1 MNSLN
6 KNHHPDQKS
15 NPKNGDFNFTNNKGK
30 VSKVILWTLILCLM
44 VMMMVIIGGVTRL
57 TGSGLSIVEWKPLM
71 GAIPPLNI
79 EEWMEVFAKY
89 QASPQYKLVN
99 QGMSLSEFR
108 WIYFWEYFHRLM
120 GRLMGIVFFGP
131 WLFFWKQ
138 KYISNKMA
146 FKFFLGF
153 LLGGLQGA
161 MGWIMVAS
169 GLVDQPHVSHF
180 RLAAHLLLAFFILSY
195 FWRLIWE
202 LNESSI
208 SEVPSPSSLEQKS
221 HPKCTHPLNKMLTFM
236 LGLLILQIFYGA
248 LVAGLRAG
256 FIANTFPDMQ
266 GSFFPLGG
274 WVLTP
279 SWINIFEN
287 PLTVQWVHRMLG
299 WSLFISALIIYFRSR
314 FFSKAAN
321 SSEWSSTSTST
332 YQRPLLVLV
341 VLLLLQFLMGV
352 LTLLLK
358 VPLPLAVL
366 HQIGAAVVM
375 LYLLW
380 LRWLVLSQAN
390 DSRFNSL
397 K

>member
-1 MNSLN
+1 MNTLN
-6 KNHHPDQKS
+6 KNNRSTQKS
-15 NPKNGDFNFTNNKGK
+15 NSQYGNFNFTENKAKTYK
-30 VSKVILWTLILCLM
+30 VVLWALILCLM

-71 GAIPPLNI
+71 GAIPPLNL
-79 EEWMEVFAKY
+79 EDWREVFAKY

-99 QGMSLSEFR
+99 QGMSLGEFQ

-120 GRLMGIVFFGP
+120 GRLMGVVFFVP

-138 KYISNKMA
+138 KCISHKMA
-146 FKFFLGF
+146 FKFLFGF

-180 RLAAHLLLAFFILSY
+180 RLAAHLMLAFFILAY

-202 LNESSI
+202 LNEKSVP
-208 SEVPSPSSLEQKS
+208 EVPSTPSLPQVAQLRPTQQLQKG
-221 HPKCTHPLNKMLTFM
+221 LTFL

-279 SWINIFEN
+279 SWINILEN
-287 PLTVQWVHRMLG
+287 PLTVQWVHRILG
-299 WSLFISALIIYFRSR
+299 WSLFISALALYLRSC
-314 FFSKAAN
+314 FFGKATN
-321 SSEWSSTSTST
+321 SSELSSLSPSIPS
-332 YQRPLLVLV
+332 YQRPLLGLV
-341 VLLLLQFLMGV
+341 VLLLFQFSMGV
-352 LTLLLK
+352 LTLLFQ

-380 LRWLVLSQAN
+380 LRWLVLSQV
-390 DSRFNSL
+390 